1 MNLNPQDFK
10 KMHLPDLRFVRYCIG
25 SAATF
30 WFVCGDGSLNIL
42 GFLSSLSEIS
52 NSMFF
57 FHFSWPTVYTISHKY
72 LKKKKSGQ
80 FLLGKKK
87 DHQSCRRVS
96 KGNMRVYIIEQKCVL
111 WWHMLMKTE
120 FQCSPLIN
128 FSSFFVVDVESLS
141 PVSSPSS
148 SALWCMLLLGMCSS
162 YFSWRVC
169 YDYITSSDHILVD
182 AHI

>member
-10 KMHLPDLRFVRYCIG
+10 QMHLPDLRFVRYCIG

-30 WFVCGDGSLNIL
+30 WFVCGDSSLNIL

-57 FHFSWPTVYTISHKY
+57 FHFSWPTVCTISHKY
-72 LKKKKSGQ
+72 LKKKIWPI
-80 FLLGKKK
+80 FVREKKGSPK
-87 DHQSCRRVS
+87 LRVS

-141 PVSSPSS
+141 PVSSPSFGACFF
-148 SALWCMLLLGMCSS
+148 SACVLAISAGGFVM
-162 YFSWRVC
+162 
-169 YDYITSSDHILVD
+169 II
-182 AHI
+182 